1 MCLARAYGAI
11 TGSNPSPDQL
21 REDPIIARGEAMKT
35 DPA

>member
-21 REDPIIARGEAMKT
+21 RQGPIIARGEATKT
-35 DPA
+35 DHA